1 MLSGGVALVP
11 LGIGTLAL
19 GMAIYHWVERLAW
32 PDAFLNAA
40 MLLGGMGPVDPLHTT
55 SGQVVSRVLR
65 AAGRCRVSGAGG
77 RDVGARRSSRA
88 SSIPS
93 RSGQGKSHDS
103 QLNKS
108 RRRVQNRTAAWQRL
122 RLRSRHVST
131 EWRSR
136 SISQGPKAKAPS
148 SSAYSSAGGET
159 AETERR
165 SRRPR
170 ARRPAAC
177 PTKASP
183 LRIGDLSIRFANAA
197 TRAYSRRRTTFL
209 STAAHRRT

>member
-1 MLSGGVALVP
+1 MASSVKRRAIHPPLRPWHLARHMLSGGVALVP

-19 GMAIYHWVERLAW
+19 GMAIYHWVERLSW

-55 SGQVVSRVLR
+55 AGKWLAGLLR

-93 RSGQGKSHDS
+93 RSGRGTSHDTR
-103 QLNKS
+103 LNKS
-108 RRRVQNRTAAWQRL
+108 RPCVQNRTAGRQPL

-136 SISQGPKAKAPS
+136 SISQGPKEEAPS
-148 SSAYSSAGGET
+148 SPAHSSAGGEA
-159 AETERR
+159 AET
-165 SRRPR
+165 
-170 ARRPAAC
+170 ARGAGALGRGVP
-177 PTKASP
+177 SQ
-183 LRIGDLSIRFANAA
+183 
-197 TRAYSRRRTTFL
+197 SRRRRPV
-209 STAAHRRT
+209 AER